1 MHSQGTKNMID
12 EIQRFVQENQALDSM
27 DPISHLDAQQKID
40 DQEGSQNNSLV
51 NTKLAKFLS
60 LHSSQW
66 LKLYLRLPTAS
77 LHSF

>member
-60 LHSSQW
+60 LHSSQ
-66 LKLYLRLPTAS
+66 
-77 LHSF
+77 